1 MRIEGH
7 VVASALV
14 IKLPMAG
21 KVSRQHW
28 EARNA
33 SKTCRGGIRAIPIG
47 PIHVQQEMREMGVR
61 SEASAWE
68 NAEQEISARRGK
80 SAGNSSV

>member
-33 SKTCRGGIRAIPIG
+33 SKTCRGGDSGDSNRTDSRPAGDEGDGRKIG
-47 PIHVQQEMREMGVR
+47 GECL
-61 SEASAWE
+61 
-68 NAEQEISARRGK
+68 GK
-80 SAGNSSV
+80 CGTRNLR